1 MILLCYKNG
10 SIARETIKEQFG
22 YQEWSA
28 FNEQLENEEENGGPG
43 NGGRL
48 AFYYDKAEILPT
60 VKAGV
65 YRYDETDQEVE
76 EYKDDGSGAMDIR
89 GIIESQFMAMRQH
102 SERFGVTVSKILATG
117 GASQN
122 KGILQVLADVFGCAV
137 YTLQSPDSA
146 TKGGALRALHGFRC
160 AEKGNFIS
168 LKDAVHSVG
177 GPEYSLLA
185 DLNMENTSVYTKLLP
200 TRQKLEDQLPRL
212 QHQFLL
218 QRA

>member
-102 SERFGVTVSKILATG
+102 SERFGVNVSKILATG

-122 KGILQVLADVFGCAV
+122 KVILQVLADVFGCAV

-146 TKGGALRALHGFRC
+146 TKGAALRALHGYRC
-160 AEKGNFIS
+160 AEKDEFIS
-168 LKDAVHSVG
+168 FKDVVDSVG

-185 DLNMENTSVYTKLLP
+185 EPNMENTKIYTKLLP
-200 TRQKLEDQLPRL
+200 RRQKLEDQLPRL
-212 QHQFLL
+212 QH
-218 QRA
+218 